1 MSQTSTRLSEAHYD
15 YIKAHARAEDAF
27 LSELKKEAAKAGIPS
42 IAIAPEQGA
51 FMQVLLASAGV
62 KQIVEVGTL
71 AGYSAITMARALP
84 ADGHVRTIEFA
95 AAHADFA
102 EAWIARSDVAGKVTV
117 HRGAGLEVL
126 PTFATD
132 SADAAFLDADKVN
145 YPHYLEECLRI
156 VRSGGL
162 ILVDNAHAFG
172 HLLDE
177 ENQTE
182 SVVAIRA
189 FNDQMAADPRVEGV
203 IVPLGDGVWVAR
215 KV

>member
-1 MSQTSTRLSEAHYD
+1 MSQTSTRLSGAHYD
-15 YIKAHARAEDAF
+15 YIKAHARAEDPF
-27 LSELKKEAAKAGIPS
+27 LAELKKEAAKAGIPS

-51 FMQVLLASAGV
+51 FMQVLLTSAGV
-62 KQIVEVGTL
+62 KDVVEVGTL

-95 AAHADFA
+95 DAHADFA
-102 EAWIARSDVAGKVTV
+102 EAWIAKSDVAGKITV
-117 HRGAGLEVL
+117 HRGAGREVL
-126 PTFATD
+126 PGFESE

-156 VRSGGL
+156 LRPGGL
-162 ILVDNAHAFG
+162 VLVDNALAFG

-182 SVVAIRA
+182 SVVAIRK
-189 FNDQMAADPRVEGV
+189 FNDQMAADARVEGV

-215 KV
+215 KL

>member
-1 MSQTSTRLSEAHYD
+1 MSQTSTRLSGAHYD
-15 YIKAHARAEDAF
+15 YIKAHARAEDPF
-27 LSELKKEAAKAGIPS
+27 LAELKKEAAKAGIPS

-51 FMQVLLASAGV
+51 FMQVLLTSAGV
-62 KQIVEVGTL
+62 KDVVEVGTL

-95 AAHADFA
+95 EAHADFA
-102 EAWIARSDVAGKVTV
+102 EAWIAKSDVAGKITV
-117 HRGAGLEVL
+117 HRGAGREVL
-126 PTFATD
+126 PGFESE

-156 VRSGGL
+156 LRPGGL
-162 ILVDNAHAFG
+162 VLVDNALAFG

-182 SVVAIRA
+182 SVVAIRK
-189 FNDQMAADPRVEGV
+189 FNDQMAADARVEGV

-215 KV
+215 KL

>member
-1 MSQTSTRLSEAHYD
+1 MSQTSTRLSGDHYD
-15 YIKAHARAEDAF
+15 YIKAHARAEDPF
-27 LSELKKEAAKAGIPS
+27 LAELKKEAAKAGIPS
-42 IAIAPEQGA
+42 IAIAAEQGA
-51 FMQVLLASAGV
+51 FLQVLLKSAGV
-62 KQIVEVGTL
+62 KDVVEVGTL

-102 EAWIARSDVAGKVTV
+102 EAWIAKSDVAGKVTV
-117 HRGAGLEVL
+117 HRGAGREVL
-126 PTFATD
+126 PSFESE

-162 ILVDNAHAFG
+162 ILVDNAMAFG
-172 HLLDE
+172 HLLDP

-182 SVVAIRA
+182 SVVAIRN
-189 FNDQMAADPRVEGV
+189 FNDLMAEDPRVEGV

>member
-1 MSQTSTRLSEAHYD
+1 VSQTSTRLSGAHYD
-15 YIKAHARAEDAF
+15 YIKAHARAEDPF
-27 LSELKKEAAKAGIPS
+27 LAELKKEAAKAGIPS

-51 FMQVLLASAGV
+51 FMQVLLTSAGV
-62 KQIVEVGTL
+62 KDVVEVGTL

-84 ADGHVRTIEFA
+84 ADGHVRTVEFA
-95 AAHADFA
+95 DAHADFA
-102 EAWIARSDVAGKVTV
+102 EAWIAKSDVAGKVTV
-117 HRGAGLEVL
+117 HRGAGREVL
-126 PTFATD
+126 PGFAD
-132 SADAAFLDADKVN
+132 ESADAAFLDADKVN

-156 VRSGGL
+156 LRPGGL
-162 ILVDNAHAFG
+162 VLVDNALAFG

-182 SVVAIRA
+182 SVVAIRK
-189 FNDQMAADPRVEGV
+189 FNDQMAADSRVSGV

>member
-1 MSQTSTRLSEAHYD
+1 MSQTSTRLSGAHYD
-15 YIKAHARAEDAF
+15 YIKAHARAEDPF
-27 LSELKKEAAKAGIPS
+27 LAELKKEAAKAGIPS

-51 FMQVLLASAGV
+51 FMQVLLTSAGV
-62 KQIVEVGTL
+62 KDVVEVGTL

-84 ADGHVRTIEFA
+84 ADGHVRTVEFA
-95 AAHADFA
+95 DAHADFA
-102 EAWIARSDVAGKVTV
+102 EAWIAKSDVAGKVTV
-117 HRGAGLEVL
+117 HRGAGREVL
-126 PTFATD
+126 PGFAD
-132 SADAAFLDADKVN
+132 ESADAAFLDADKVN

-156 VRSGGL
+156 LRPGGL
-162 ILVDNAHAFG
+162 VLVDNALAFG

-182 SVVAIRA
+182 SVVAIRK
-189 FNDQMAADPRVEGV
+189 FNDQMAADSRVSGV

>member
-1 MSQTSTRLSEAHYD
+1 VSQTSTRLSGAHYD
-15 YIKAHARAEDAF
+15 YIKAHARAEDPF
-27 LSELKKEAAKAGIPS
+27 LAELKKEAAKAGIPS

-51 FMQVLLASAGV
+51 FMQVLLTSAGV
-62 KQIVEVGTL
+62 KDVVEVGTL

-84 ADGHVRTIEFA
+84 ADGHVRTVEYA
-95 AAHADFA
+95 DAHADFA
-102 EAWIARSDVAGKVTV
+102 EAWIAKSDVAGKVTV
-117 HRGAGLEVL
+117 HRGAGREVL
-126 PTFATD
+126 PGFESE

-156 VRSGGL
+156 LRPGGL
-162 ILVDNAHAFG
+162 VLVDNALAFG

-182 SVVAIRA
+182 SVVAIRK
-189 FNDQMAADPRVEGV
+189 FNDQMAADARVEGV

-215 KV
+215 KL

>member
-1 MSQTSTRLSEAHYD
+1 VSQTSTRLSGAHYD
-15 YIKAHARAEDAF
+15 YIKAHARAEDPF
-27 LSELKKEAAKAGIPS
+27 LAELKKEAAKAGIPS

-51 FMQVLLASAGV
+51 FMQVLLTSAGV
-62 KQIVEVGTL
+62 KDVVEVGTL

-84 ADGHVRTIEFA
+84 ADGHVRTVEFA

-102 EAWIARSDVAGKVTV
+102 EAWIAKSDVAGKVTV
-117 HRGAGLEVL
+117 HRGAGREVL
-126 PTFATD
+126 PGFESE

-156 VRSGGL
+156 LRPGGL
-162 ILVDNAHAFG
+162 VLVDNALAFG

-182 SVVAIRA
+182 SVVAIRK
-189 FNDQMAADPRVEGV
+189 FNDQMAADSRVAGV

-215 KV
+215 KL